1 MTNTTEKKKLSL
13 DRLETETVQKIDFII
28 RGLELGKFDDTAKK
42 VEFLGK
48 LAGDESP
55 QYIAKLLD
63 RISKLEYT
71 NINQGT
77 EISNLTIKLS
87 QLETDKITLE
97 TRINTLENSMQTVAK
112 AIRQLFE
119 PAPLKSN
126 YQMTEIEAFCNNNG
140 ATSY

>member
-13 DRLETETVQKIDFII
+13 DILETETVQKIDFII

-63 RISKLEYT
+63 RISKLEFET
-71 NINQGT
+71 LAMNTDSMTLEN
-77 EISNLTIKLS
+77 KVR